1 MMGYNKKSSKEP
13 KKYLKR
19 NGAPFTPESSTRK
32 SPRLLLSKQLS
43 TTREDIANDS
53 STDSELSPSQLS
65 AFTSP
70 VPADILLDDDSERSH
85 QIIKKQG
92 RPPKNQRKRNAATA
106 PKYIKKH
113 GTYYRV
119 INVFFDE
126 KHRQDVLCLGNTPT
140 MCELD
145 ARKFPHKAV
154 WDKLLDT
161 YMDIDDDT
169 VGSMAFKHTQFEYH
183 GIDDNY
189 PLTFDMLDSKQFSE
203 VMEFLNA
210 HYKIC
215 FNNNK
220 VSGQHNN
227 FDNFTQNRPYC
238 LYYYHLWLQ
247 QVPHFRAYAV
257 PSLRDGVAI
266 MDRLIHVSAE
276 DDVAKLPV
284 QRRKGRKYGSN
295 EFENTSKQV
304 VDALIELS
312 KANERRIQMTLAF
325 QSSNAEFSRATF
337 LVKREKELMDVVSMY
352 REKLKEARTE
362 VASNE
367 VSQKCDGK
375 EYQENVSFVEFFEAK
390 LFEAMDALT
399 KNSVALIQ
407 TAEEDASNHN

>member
-1 MMGYNKKSSKEP
+1 
-13 KKYLKR
+13 
-19 NGAPFTPESSTRK
+19 
-32 SPRLLLSKQLS
+32 
-43 TTREDIANDS
+43 
-53 STDSELSPSQLS
+53 
-65 AFTSP
+65 
-70 VPADILLDDDSERSH
+70 
-85 QIIKKQG
+85 
-92 RPPKNQRKRNAATA
+92 
-106 PKYIKKH
+106 
-113 GTYYRV
+113 
-119 INVFFDE
+119 
-126 KHRQDVLCLGNTPT
+126 

-220 VSGQHNN
+220 VSGRHDN

-238 LYYYHLWLQ
+238 LYYHLWLQ

-257 PSLRDGVAI
+257 PSLSDGVA
-266 MDRLIHVSAE
+266 MDSLIHIPAE

-312 KANERRIQMTLAF
+312 KANERHTQMTLAS

-407 TAEEDASNHN
+407 TAEENASNHN

>member
-65 AFTSP
+65 AFTSSL
-70 VPADILLDDDSERSH
+70 PADILLDDDSERSH

-210 HYKIC
+210 HYKI
-215 FNNNK
+215 FVNNLKNY
-220 VSGQHNN
+220 GQHDN

-238 LYYYHLWLQ
+238 LYYHLWLQ

-312 KANERRIQMTLAF
+312 KANERHTQMTLAS